1 MCGSG
6 FLAREKAGTFHDDID
21 VQFFPWKVFR
31 ITVADH
37 TNPVAIDNQIIPV
50 NGHVSRKF
58 AMSGIVLGQESNSVD
73 TARIVDGNNFNIMM
87 LAVFIM
93 SALEDAV
100 AMAVDCLAGYLYTA
114 KMDNEKFPKASK
126 LSDINIDRLSDEL
139 GITGAYTD
147 AFTNMVSV
155 DVKAYAKEHFDKSV
169 RKTLT
174 IPAWLNTAAQEE
186 GINFSKTLQEALMSK
201 LKAH

>member
-1 MCGSG
+1 MLSIYPACFFKEDNGYSVI
-6 FLAREKAGTFHDDID
+6 FPDLNYLATQG
-21 VQFFPWKVFR
+21 
-31 ITVADH
+31 
-37 TNPVAIDNQIIPV
+37 
-50 NGHVSRKF
+50 
-58 AMSGIVLGQESNSVD
+58 D
-73 TARIVDGNNFNIMM
+73 T
-87 LAVFIM
+87 
-93 SALEDAV
+93 LEDAV
-100 AMAVDCLAGYLYTA
+100 AMAVDCLAGYLYMA

-139 GITGAYTD
+139 DITGTYTD